1 MEAKNLIEKIR
12 QTGRKPE
19 AYSGRFMYGKYCIGC
34 SVERGDRGENLP
46 RNGMVADHLGM
57 DDIVCS
63 ELEISDGHLTG
74 FPKGPLCFGSEKV
87 SGKFLQLVLVV

>member
-19 AYSGRFMYGKYCIGC
+19 AYSGRFMYGKYCIAC
-34 SVERGDRGENLP
+34 SVEQGDRGENLP

-57 DDIVCS
+57 GMILYWPKVAAPQW
-63 ELEISDGHLTG
+63 LIDG
-74 FPKGPLCFGSEKV
+74 EEAE
-87 SGKFLQLVLVV
+87 